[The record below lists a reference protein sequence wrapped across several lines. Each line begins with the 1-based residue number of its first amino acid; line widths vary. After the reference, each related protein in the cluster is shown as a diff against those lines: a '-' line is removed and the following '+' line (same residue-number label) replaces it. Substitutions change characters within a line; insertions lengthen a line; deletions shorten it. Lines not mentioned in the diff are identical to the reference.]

1 MCPNLIKNNY
11 TFFVAMGKSI
21 FIANNGKFLG
31 LIRIILKC
39 DEKMFS
45 IKKGKR
51 RNCPGG
57 PLVKNLP
64 ANAEDMGLISS
75 PERCY
80 QSWGN

>member
-51 RNCPGG
+51 RNCPGVHW
-57 PLVKNLP
+57 LRICL
-64 ANAEDMGLISS
+64 LIQ
-75 PERCY
+75 RT
-80 QSWGN
+80 WV

>member
-11 TFFVAMGKSI
+11 TFLWQW
-21 FIANNGKFLG
+21 ANQYLYQTMENFQV

-45 IKKGKR
+45 IKKGKK

-64 ANAEDMGLISS
+64 ANAEDTGLISS